1 MKSLAK
7 VLRKHRKIY
16 GLTQEEASKI
26 IGINRPRYAT
36 YEEGRAEP
44 GLSDLLLMVKN
55 LGYDSVESFYGIK
68 QQKSKILKAYYSS
81 NAERRKIVNYI
92 LGIK

>member
-55 LGYDSVESFYGIK
+55 LGYDSVES
-68 QQKSKILKAYYSS
+68 KILKAYYSS
-81 NAERRKIVNYI
+81 NAEKRKIVNYI